1 MHGVKNELS
10 CYWFDREKILN
21 NARDKYRNE
30 GDKKYCLVFI
40 DNKTFYEKMQEKSI
54 EYGLKKKIKYQRKR
68 NTT

>member
-1 MHGVKNELS
+1 MKE
-10 CYWFDREKILN
+10 I
-21 NARDKYRNE
+21 
-30 GDKKYCLVFI
+30 KKYCLVFI